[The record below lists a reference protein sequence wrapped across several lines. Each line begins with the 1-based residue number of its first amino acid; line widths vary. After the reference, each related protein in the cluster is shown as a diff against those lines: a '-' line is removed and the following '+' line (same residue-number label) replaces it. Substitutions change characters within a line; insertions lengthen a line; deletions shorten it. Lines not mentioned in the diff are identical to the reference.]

1 MSAPAGQRC
10 AWPGCQVTAK
20 RGRLMC
26 SRDWI
31 RLPRLLRDLI
41 LLHYILLHYAPGQTA
56 LACTPEYRDALADV
70 LAYARRVN
78 AEAEQ
83 HATGQRQAERDQE
96 TLW

>member
-26 SRDWI
+26 HRDWN
-31 RLPRLLRDLI
+31 RLPAQLRARI
-41 LLHYILLHYAPGQTA
+41 WEHYRPGQNA
-56 LACTPEYRDALADV
+56 LTCSPEYRDALRDV

-83 HATGQRQAERDQE
+83 QAARQRQAERDQGA
-96 TLW
+96 LW